1 MSHEEKY
8 RIIAYNLK
16 KLRLQ
21 NNMTQKQLAD
31 KVGISLSYLSKI
43 EAYNCHKSISLDV
56 LFDIGEA
63 LEVNIIKFFEN

>member
-8 RIIAYNLK
+8 RIIAHNLK

-56 LFDIGEA
+56 LFDISEA
-63 LEVNIIKFFEN
+63 LEINIIKFFEN